1 MEFKKFTSDISN
13 LTLMCVCMYIC
24 VCVYMY
30 IYMGLCVLE
39 EMGGDKSNAKNHNM
53 EKNITAKGNFYCPKL
68 STNSIVISGM

>member
-1 MEFKKFTSDISN
+1 M
-13 LTLMCVCMYIC
+13 C
-24 VCVYMY
+24 VCVYVY
-30 IYMGLCVLE
+30 IYMGLCMLE